1 MKSRLLV
8 SLLLVSSLCF
18 AHNAPCA
25 GKVIQYRIEGKL
37 AGTLNGKYAY
47 LSISANMYH
56 RSQFIQAAI
65 IDKKFL
71 FAGKTETP
79 EGDFCT
85 AILYIADK
93 AGLTSK
99 DIRESMAKSKNWD
112 YRSLVLEQQVLVEVG
127 NTARE
132 SLIIGGELNT
142 INNQFAAI
150 RLREQ
155 KQSDSIWKLYE
166 QQKKEFAN
174 DKIRLEK
181 FNAEKWQKI
190 LMFQQETTL
199 ERLKIIEQYPFSKLS
214 IMEYKS
220 LVLLDAHTA
229 GMYQEPLLEAWSK
242 LPEAVKISKEAKV
255 IYDSITKTGSR
266 LSLREGSMIPDYTF
280 DNDNGTL
287 VSMKSF
293 RGQYLFIDFWTSWCG
308 PCRAEHYN
316 IKQAY
321 ERFKSK
327 NFSILQISLDDK
339 KEKWLKALQEE
350 NLPWQNI
357 RMINGWDKT
366 LEKVFAF
373 NSVPTSYLISPEGNI
388 IARNLRGTALEEKL
402 AAILEKR

>member
-1 MKSRLLV
+1 MKSRLLI

-18 AHNAPCA
+18 AHTAPWA
-25 GKVIQYRIEGKL
+25 GKIIQYKIEGKL
-37 AGTLNGKYAY
+37 AGTLKGKYAY

-56 RSQFIQAAI
+56 KSQFIQAAI
-65 IDKKFL
+65 LDKKFL
-71 FAGKTETP
+71 FAGKTEIP
-79 EGDFCT
+79 EGDFCAAT
-85 AILYIADK
+85 LYIADK
-93 AGLTSK
+93 AGLSSK

-127 NTARE
+127 NSAGE
-132 SLIIGGELNT
+132 SLIIGGELNN
-142 INNQFAAI
+142 INNQFAII

-181 FNAEKWQKI
+181 FNADKWQST
-190 LMFQQETTL
+190 LLLQQEAVL
-199 ERLKIIEQYPFSKLS
+199 QRLKIIEQYPFSKMS
-214 IMEYKS
+214 MMEYRS
-220 LVLLDAHTA
+220 LVILDKYTA
-229 GMYQEPLLEAWSK
+229 GMYQGPLQETWNN
-242 LPEAVKISKEAKV
+242 LPEAVKTSKDAKSV
-255 IYDSITKTGSR
+255 YDTLTKTASHI
-266 LSLREGSMIPDYTF
+266 SLREGSMIPDYTF
-280 DNDNGTL
+280 DNDNGTS

-316 IKQAY
+316 IKKAY

-357 RMINGWDKT
+357 RMINGWDKA

-373 NSVPTSYLISPEGNI
+373 NSVPTSYLISPEGMI

-402 AAILEKR
+402 AAILGK

>member
-1 MKSRLLV
+1 MKSGLLV
-8 SLLLVSSLCF
+8 SLLLVSSLCV
-18 AHNAPCA
+18 ADSAPWV
-25 GKVIQYRIEGKL
+25 GKVIQYKIEGKL
-37 AGTLNGKYAY
+37 AGTLKGKYAY

-56 RSQFIQAAI
+56 KSQFIQAGI
-65 IDKKFL
+65 IDKKFS
-71 FAGKTETP
+71 FTGKTEIP
-79 EGDFCT
+79 EGDFCPAT
-85 AILYIADK
+85 LYIADK

-112 YRSLVLEQQVLVEVG
+112 YRSLVLEQQVLVEIG

-132 SLIIGGELNT
+132 SLITGGELNN
-142 INNQFAAI
+142 INNKFAVI
-150 RLREQ
+150 RLKEQ

-174 DKIRLEK
+174 DKTSLEK
-181 FNAEKWQKI
+181 FNAEKWQKV

-214 IMEYKS
+214 MMEYRYI
-220 LVLLDAHTA
+220 VVLDAHTA
-229 GMYQEPLLEAWSK
+229 GMYQEPLLETWSK
-242 LPEAVKISKEAKV
+242 LPEIVKTGKEAK
-255 IYDSITKTGSR
+255 IMYDSLMKTASR

-280 DNDNGTL
+280 DNDNGTS

-357 RMINGWDKT
+357 RMINGWDKA

-373 NSVPTSYLISPEGNI
+373 NSVPTSYLISPEGMI

-402 AAILEKR
+402 AAILGK